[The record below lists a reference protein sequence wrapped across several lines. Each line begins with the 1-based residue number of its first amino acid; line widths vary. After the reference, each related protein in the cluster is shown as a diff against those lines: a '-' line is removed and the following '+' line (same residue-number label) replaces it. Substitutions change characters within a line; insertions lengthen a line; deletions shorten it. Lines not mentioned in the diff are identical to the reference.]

1 VSDWPPPPQFE
12 APDDPRFEPPRRW
25 ERGHA
30 IEPAQL
36 TLADILDRGF
46 NLYRM
51 HWRSLVGFVAIL
63 IVPLD
68 LVEQYLTRN
77 FPHYTYG
84 QLGQQPSPSQNTNLA
99 IISLVFAAISFF
111 FVQPLIQG
119 GLARAVARF
128 HLGEQPTV
136 GDIAEGGLP
145 LIGPVVWVIFLY
157 TLVVLGGLIALIIP
171 GIFFAIRFSFGVPG
185 VVLDKL
191 RGTEALRRSW
201 RLTEGNFWRVLGIGL
216 VAGLLTGVAAAVIAV
231 PAALI
236 ADQMGVSGW
245 FVRAIGLS
253 IATVLTMPFSQM
265 VNVLLYFD
273 LRVRKEGLTLDRLHW
288 EAGAA

>member
-1 VSDWPPPPQFE
+1 
-12 APDDPRFEPPRRW
+12 
-25 ERGHA
+25 
-30 IEPAQL
+30 
-36 TLADILDRGF
+36 
-46 NLYRM
+46 M
-51 HWRSLVGFVAIL
+51 
-63 IVPLD
+63 
-68 LVEQYLTRN
+68 
-77 FPHYTYG
+77 
-84 QLGQQPSPSQNTNLA
+84 
-99 IISLVFAAISFF
+99 
-111 FVQPLIQG
+111 QPLIQG